1 MYDKI
6 SVVTICYNIVE
17 SIERTLRS
25 VFEQTYSNLEYV
37 IVDGGSNDG
46 TQSVIESVVSEYPFA
61 DVKYKSER
69 DGGIYDAMNK
79 GLERAT
85 GDWVIFMNGGD
96 WFHSS
101 DTIEK
106 FMPRIESDTI
116 IAHGDIISE
125 GRGYRYRVKPQP
137 LEMMNKYMAVKH
149 QATLTRLSYH
159 KAHPFDITYRS
170 AGDYDFFY
178 KAHYKDHVK
187 FQYIPIVVAHFQ
199 GWSGES
205 TSNKWNSHLEYLRVR
220 GLQSNILEKFLIR
233 CKYWD
238 IAWKG
243 WVKNHLLSEKNARDL
258 EIARIHRIGGLEI
271 EVDE

>member
-1 MYDKI
+1 MKDKV
-6 SVVTICYNIVE
+6 SVVTICYNLAD
-17 SIERTLRS
+17 SIEKTLRS
-25 VFEQTYSNLEYV
+25 VLDQTYSNLEYV
-37 IVDGGSNDG
+37 IVDGGSKDA
-46 TQSVIESVVSEYPFA
+46 TQSVIERVLSEYSSA
-61 DVKYKSER
+61 EVNYKSER
-69 DGGIYDAMNK
+69 DGGIYDAMNR

-106 FMPRIESDTI
+106 FIPQIEPDTI

-125 GRGYRYRVKPQP
+125 GKGYRYRVKPWP
-137 LEMMNKYMAVKH
+137 LEMMNRYMAVKH
-149 QATLTRLSYH
+149 QATFTRLSYH

-178 KAHYKDHVK
+178 KAHFSDHVK
-187 FQYIPIVVAHFQ
+187 FQYIPMIVGHFQ
-199 GWSGES
+199 GWEGES

-220 GLQSNILEKFLIR
+220 GVQSNAWEKFMIR
-233 CKYWD
+233 CQYWD

-243 WVKNHLLSEKNARDL
+243 WVKRHLLSEKKARDI
-258 EIARIHRIGGLEI
+258 EIARIRRAGGSEI
-271 EVDE
+271 EID